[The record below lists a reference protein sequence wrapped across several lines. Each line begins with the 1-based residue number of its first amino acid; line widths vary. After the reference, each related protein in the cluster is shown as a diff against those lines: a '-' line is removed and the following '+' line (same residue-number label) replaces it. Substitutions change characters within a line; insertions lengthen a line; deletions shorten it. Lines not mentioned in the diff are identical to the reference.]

1 MIWML
6 IIIAISNAVIC
17 LLLQK
22 PLMLALG
29 IIGST
34 AVLVLIMVWLIKYDK
49 QVIAS
54 YFYSFSINSIVLV
67 YITIDKEIGDVLY
80 LFVTIIM
87 STTYLNIK
95 NTVFSAILAK
105 SVCLYSFF
113 VLDLF
118 GTDYGL
124 IFYYLFSQFCFM
136 VILSYLCY
144 YFNHILKK
152 LTKSE
157 EENRLRAATLQENSK
172 AKQVQIELLEKFSFE
187 LKQNINEI
195 NQSSSIFYEQITENS
210 ASLDQQQ
217 VAAEETTTHLHN
229 IEEQATN
236 IHDLSEKVRNKMY
249 EYDSSIHEYNQEH
262 NQLQVNM
269 EDLIQSFKKSQKVMA
284 KMRHQMADVTVSTNN
299 LNDITS
305 QTHILSLNT
314 SIEAAKAQEPTF
326 GIIAK
331 ELRLLTENS
340 DQSTKTIQN
349 NVQDMNVSI
358 DETHYLVNET
368 SNFLE
373 NVHNHHQN
381 LESLFQYFQETNHY
395 TKEEMQRVFSLI
407 SNLKENIA
415 DIYEKMKENQLILN
429 EHATSQE
436 IMKNNFEEYKSYIDN
451 IQNSFIE
458 LETIFQQEKKDD

>member
-6 IIIAISNAVIC
+6 IIIATSNAVIC
-17 LLLQK
+17 ILLQK
-22 PLMLALG
+22 PLVLALG
-29 IIGST
+29 ILGST
-34 AVLVLIMVWLIKYDK
+34 AVFVCIMVLLVKYDK
-49 QVIAS
+49 QMIAS
-54 YFYSFSINSIVLV
+54 YFYSFSINLIVLV
-67 YITIDKEIGDVLY
+67 YITIDKEMGDVLY

-95 NTVFSAILAK
+95 NTIFSAILAK

-118 GTDYGL
+118 GTDFGL

-136 VILSYLCY
+136 MILSYLCL
-144 YFNHILKK
+144 YFNQTLKK
-152 LTKSE
+152 LTNSE

-172 AKQVQIELLEKFSFE
+172 EKQVQIELLEQFSFE
-187 LKQNINEI
+187 LKQNIEEI
-195 NQSSSIFYEQITENS
+195 NHSSSFFYEQLTENS

-229 IEEQATN
+229 IEEQANN
-236 IHDLSEKVRNKMY
+236 IHDLSEKVRNRMY
-249 EYDSSIHEYNQEH
+249 EYDASIHEYNQEH

-269 EDLIQSFKKSQKVMA
+269 DDLIQSFKKSQKVMG
-284 KMRHQMADVTVSTNN
+284 KLRYQMADVTESTDT

-314 SIEAAKAQEPTF
+314 SIEAAKAHESTF
-326 GIIAK
+326 GILAQ

-349 NVQDMNVSI
+349 NVLDMNVSI
-358 DETHYLVNET
+358 EETHLLVNET

-373 NVHNHHQN
+373 NVHNHHQK
-381 LESLFQYFQETNHY
+381 LQSLFQYFQEANHY

-407 SNLKENIA
+407 SNLKKNIA
-415 DIYEKMKENQLILN
+415 DIYEKMKENQYILN

-458 LETIFQQEKKDD
+458 LETIFQQ